1 MARFQNGKL
10 ASRSVDTVSTFVQLN
25 STTLPQLCCLS
36 GFEASSFSPEREEIN
51 FQFQTKFQGGAK
63 QIEGGVK
70 KQIEGGAKQTE
81 GGAKK
86 SKEEQKMEGG
96 AKV

>member
-1 MARFQNGKL
+1 MAGFQNGKL

-25 STTLPQLCCLS
+25 STLPQLCCLS

-70 KQIEGGAKQTE
+70 KQIEGGAK
-81 GGAKK
+81 K
-86 SKEEQKMEGG
+86 SKEE
-96 AKV
+96 